1 MQARAVTGIVV
12 GILVSLAAC
21 KNDHEP
27 PPPAGPVYL
36 PTKAYALH
44 GVAPDCTLV
53 RTGTSQRRDCTGHPG
68 KVTIELGAGDHFSHL
83 TIALKPMYLMEAKAR
98 LDQPLFEIL
107 GASER
112 DQILAALD
120 KLQVGDQ
127 ATLVLGKAK
136 VTVMAMGPSR
146 IAPKYTVDIGW

>member
-1 MQARAVTGIVV
+1 MHARPVTGLLV
-12 GILVSLAAC
+12 GALAALTAC
-21 KNDHEP
+21 KNDQP
-27 PPPAGPVYL
+27 PAPAGPVYL

-53 RTGTSQRRDCTGHPG
+53 RTDTSQRRDCTGHPG

-83 TIALKPMYLMEAKAR
+83 KIALRSMYLMEAKAR
-98 LDQPLFEIL
+98 LDQPLFVVL

-127 ATLVLGKAK
+127 ATLVLGKAT
-136 VTVMAMGPSR
+136 VTLMAKGPSR
-146 IAPKYTVDIGW
+146 IAPAYTVDVTW